1 MELSMVVMYS
11 IIANALSISGAMEG
25 YEADFAASYKFNT
38 LSTAEVTILL
48 DHANNMANNHFKL
61 AQSYYKLWGET
72 GELEYM
78 CNVGKHSNKHTFWVA
93 FIEETLVYMKNQGID
108 SEIIQVEHHE

>member
-25 YEADFAASYKFNT
+25 YEADFVSSYKFKT

-61 AQSYYKLWGET
+61 AQSYFNLWRET

-78 CNVGKHSNKHTFWVA
+78 CKVGKHNNKHTFWVA
-93 FIEETLVYMKNQGID
+93 FIEEVLVYMKNQGID
-108 SEIIQVEHHE
+108 DEITKVEHHE